1 MAKRKFDCEN
11 IGPVLNDLFGTK
23 FDDLPPDTRSD
34 ITRRIQKSLQRLN
47 AVAAPAEQTS
57 TLPAVRVW
65 AENRFEALMRMAN
78 MTHLAPGNAR
88 GLQYLMARH
97 FNIGRVGAGLVGKLT
112 DAGAVKQL
120 VHRIRKYGSG
130 EAYDL
135 LANVEFLSRNLSIER
150 ELGNIRRRFNIPKNE
165 WDRLKLDLLEVGLH
179 PYNQRDFGIV
189 GPEGIEFLRG
199 RQRAVRN
206 KMNGLGLSEDVQNKL
221 AELTKRAADSY
232 AEVYEVIRTFGVRA
246 ENADG
251 LIRYFPREISANAVR
266 NIHWER
272 AKEGGFRVFDVMG
285 RSSVDNVSTVFTK
298 SRNSFNY
305 IVEDSIVMN
314 EALMNAVP
322 NIYEKMGVVGL
333 DDLISDSGKLTRAF
347 TNHIDEAAPDL
358 FNALVETGI
367 ISKIPMTT
375 SEVFD
380 YAVRRYQLPFRNLDE
395 FVATDLSEAA
405 ELYRNSL
412 ERSVGRSVLSN
423 FVAKASIEGGWGV
436 TEAEKLANPALY
448 GDFVQ
453 LTSPS
458 AQRLDV
464 AIPSRLAEQFSIP
477 TFQNTHTYVHPT
489 VAKMFR
495 AEMALSSKPAHMG
508 SAARLFDAVYRTFD
522 QTLISSGYPFRQ
534 SYAAL
539 FQTFAAGGRPDMY
552 VSDYLQSYARMAELR
567 RQGKTFDQYHT
578 LLDDTRK
585 IFRDGDE
592 LISERELWR
601 RARRKGALQDILPWG
616 SRAGGK
622 TVYNPRFNPGRQI
635 AYTRHLAQS
644 FADNPHRLIELP
656 AAILEGINSFTS
668 PVTQQLGLFNSMF
681 DNIGRFATLKTR
693 LSTSPTN
700 QLFRVLEGAES
711 SRNLDEAISV
721 VDEFFF
727 DFSNTS
733 TVDQVAQFVIP
744 FWRFRS
750 RNPPAIIKMAI
761 RRPSKFMA
769 YQRLWAAMNEPEREE
784 IIRGSL
790 PEYAQ
795 GYTDL
800 VWKDGDTIFSMP
812 RASFDSISEGVDS
825 IGSMLSF
832 MGVRNSPYRS
842 LDDVPWRNT
851 RVNQLFMD
859 AANASFGW
867 VRGAFAGITGED
879 PRTGRELNDQ
889 GRVGSSLLGVSVP
902 PLMKYVVEN
911 MFPIVGAIDRSNP
924 FGWFGTPT
932 IYNRDG
938 TVAQQATPSWSRAP
952 GDQRSKATRFN
963 TTWQRAASVAGFNV
977 YSFSEFDQLGY
988 TEDDLQFTI
997 SDGVDTYNQMRR
1009 GLILDWDSLS
1019 RSERDERENNLQS
1032 YRNTIIKLAI
1042 DLAQLR
1048 AWGAE
1053 RGMDFSGVLRSV
1065 RRNNRAV
1072 ESYRGLTEDELN
1084 DRITE
1089 LEEFMPLPNI
1099 PIN

>member
-23 FDDLPPDTRSD
+23 FDDLPPDTASD
-34 ITRRIQKSLQRLN
+34 IYRRVQKSLQRLN
-47 AVAAPAEQTS
+47 AVAAPVDDVGTI
-57 TLPAVRVW
+57 PAVKVW
-65 AENRFEALMRMAN
+65 AENRFEGLMRMAN
-78 MTHLAPGNAR
+78 MSHLAPGNAR

-112 DAGAVKQL
+112 DAGSIKSL
-120 VHRIRKYGSG
+120 LHKIRKYGSG

-150 ELGNIRRRFNIPKNE
+150 DLRNIQRRFNIPKGE

-199 RQRAVRN
+199 RQKAVRN
-206 KMNGLGLSEDVQNKL
+206 KMNALGLSENVQNQL

-232 AEVYEVIRTFGVRA
+232 AEVYEIIRTFGVRA

-266 NIHWER
+266 GIHWER

-285 RSSVDNVSTVFTK
+285 RSSVDNVATVFTK
-298 SRNSFNY
+298 ARNSFNY
-305 IVEDSIVMN
+305 VIEDAIVLDEVLRGVD
-314 EALMNAVP
+314 A
-322 NIYEKMGVVGL
+322 NIYEKMGVVNL
-333 DDLISDSGKLTRAF
+333 DDLVSDSGKLRRVF
-347 TNHIDEAAPDL
+347 TDYIDNAAPDV
-358 FNALVETGI
+358 FNALVETGMV
-367 ISKIPMTT
+367 SKIPMTT

-380 YAVRRYQLPFRNLDE
+380 YAVRRYNLPFRNLDE
-395 FVATDLSEAA
+395 FVSTDLSEAA

-423 FVAKASIEGGWGV
+423 FVAKSAIEGGWGV
-436 TEAEKLANPALY
+436 TEAEKLANPAFA
-448 GDFVQ
+448 DFVQ

-458 AQRLDV
+458 TTRLDV
-464 AIPSRLAEQFSIP
+464 TIPARLAEQFGIP
-477 TFQNTHTYVHPT
+477 TFRNSKTYVHPT
-489 VAKMFR
+489 VSKLFR

-508 SAARLFDAVYRTFD
+508 SLGRLFDSIYRTFD

-539 FQTFAAGGRPDMY
+539 FQTFAAGGRPDIY
-552 VSDYLQSYARMAELR
+552 VSDYLQSYARIAELR
-567 RQGKTFDQYHT
+567 RAGKTFDQYHI

-592 LISERELWR
+592 LISERELWQR
-601 RARRKGALQDILPWG
+601 SRRKGALQDILPWG

-656 AAILEGINSFTS
+656 AAVLEGVNSFTA

-681 DNIGRFATLKTR
+681 DNIGRFATIKTR
-693 LSTSPTN
+693 LSTTPANT
-700 QLFRVLEGAES
+700 LFRTLEGAES
-711 SRNLDEAISV
+711 SRNLDEAIDA

-733 TVDQVAQFVIP
+733 TVDQVAQFIVP

-750 RNPPAIIKMAI
+750 RNPPAIVKMAI

-769 YQRLWAAMNEPEREE
+769 YQRLWAALNEPEREE
-784 IIRGSL
+784 IIQGSL
-790 PEYAQ
+790 PEYAK

-800 VWKDGDTIFSMP
+800 VWNDGDAIFSMP

-842 LDDVPWRNT
+842 LDEVPWEQGETSKAFR
-851 RVNQLFMD
+851 D
-859 AANASFGW
+859 AANSSFGW
-867 VRGAFAGITGED
+867 VRGAYAGITGED

-889 GRVGSSLLGVSVP
+889 GRVGSSILGISVP

-911 MFPIVGAIDRSNP
+911 MFPMVGAIDRSNP
-924 FGWFGTPT
+924 FGWFGSPT

-938 TVAQQATPSWSRAP
+938 TVQQEAVPSWTGAP
-952 GDQRSKATRFN
+952 GDQRSKASRFN

-988 TEDDLQFTI
+988 TEDNIQFTI
-997 SDGVDTYNQMRR
+997 SDGVDTYNQLRR

-1019 RSERDERENNLQS
+1019 QSERDERENNLQS
-1032 YRNTIIKLAI
+1032 YRNTIIKLSI

-1053 RGMDFSGVLRSV
+1053 RNMDFSGVLRNV

-1084 DRITE
+1084 QRITE
-1089 LEEFMPLPNI
+1089 LEEFMPLPRI